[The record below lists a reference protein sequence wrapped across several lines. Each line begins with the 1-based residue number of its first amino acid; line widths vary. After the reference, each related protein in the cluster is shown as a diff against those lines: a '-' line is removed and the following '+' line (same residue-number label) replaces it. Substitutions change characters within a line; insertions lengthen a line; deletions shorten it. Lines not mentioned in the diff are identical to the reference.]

1 MNEITEINASK
12 REVSLNLKQ
21 TRNEGKIPAIIYG
34 ENKDPILITVDT
46 KTIKKQIQQ
55 PGFFS
60 RQFELKIGNDNHR
73 VLPKDLQLHPVKET
87 IVHLDFL
94 RVGENTKVTVS
105 VPVRFINENSCEGL
119 KQGGVINIVRHDIEV
134 KSPVNKI
141 PEAFEVNLDGLQ
153 IGDSIHVSSI
163 DIDKEVKLLVSDRD
177 FTIATIAPPTVM
189 KVEEPVK
196 DTTEETETSDQ
207 DSETSKESTNEKE
220 EASPATTDT
229 EKKDS

>member
-1 MNEITEINASK
+1 MNEIIEINASK
-12 REVSLNLKQ
+12 REVSLNLNQ
-21 TRNEGKIPAIIYG
+21 TRNEGKVPAIIYG

-177 FTIATIAPPTVM
+177 FTIATIAPPTVIS
-189 KVEEPVK
+189 VEEEKV
-196 DTTEETETSDQ
+196 ETETDEKDAETE
-207 DSETSKESTNEKE
+207 DSSAEDKKE
-220 EASPATTDT
+220 EP
-229 EKKDS
+229 EKKE

>member
-1 MNEITEINASK
+1 MNEIIEINASK

-21 TRNEGKIPAIIYG
+21 TRYEGKVPAIIYG

-177 FTIATIAPPTVM
+177 FTIATIAPPTVIP
-189 KVEEPVK
+189 VEEEKV
-196 DTTEETETSDQ
+196 ETETDEKDAEAENSLTED
-207 DSETSKESTNEKE
+207 KKE
-220 EASPATTDT
+220 ES
-229 EKKDS
+229 EKKE

>member
-1 MNEITEINASK
+1 MNEIIEINASK

-46 KTIKKQIQQ
+46 KTIKKQIKQ

-134 KSPVNKI
+134 RSPVNKI

-177 FTIATIAPPTVM
+177 FTIATIAPPTVIP
-189 KVEEPVK
+189 VEEEKV
-196 DTTEETETSDQ
+196 ETETDEKDAEAENSLTED
-207 DSETSKESTNEKE
+207 KKE
-220 EASPATTDT
+220 ES
-229 EKKDS
+229 EKKE

>member
-1 MNEITEINASK
+1 MNEIIEINASK

-21 TRNEGKIPAIIYG
+21 TRYEGKVPAIIYG

-177 FTIATIAPPTVM
+177 FTIATIAPPTVIA
-189 KVEEPVK
+189 VEEEKV
-196 DTTEETETSDQ
+196 ETETDEKDGEAE
-207 DSETSKESTNEKE
+207 DSSTEDKKE
-220 EASPATTDT
+220 EP
-229 EKKDS
+229 EKKE